1 MGSRIFFACQAVGA
15 ALDGT
20 NSFSAIHGVQSVGIT
35 TTFNLEQVFELGQ
48 LELYE
53 NIENI
58 PDIEMSLEKVL
69 DGYATPYLYA
79 TRNAAG
85 TSLTARGVKKSTFAL
100 SIFEDAQDNASGTPV
115 SQVVMSGLFTSQ
127 LTYNFP
133 VEGNFSESMSLVGN
147 NKFWI
152 TGTGGAYT
160 FTNPFTG
167 GDSPY
172 SLTASGGVNRRENM
186 MFTPTVSTLDANS
199 QIADPHCTILPGNI
213 QGITSSGTN
222 PKQSDGSRSAHLQDV
237 TVSTNFGREAI
248 FEQGRKTPYFRFI
261 TFPIEVTTSIGALS
275 TQGDLVG
282 ATEDGVISAGSNL
295 RDYSIRIACREGLRL
310 DLGTK
315 NKLSSVSYGGG
326 DTGGGNVIVSY
337 NYSNFN
343 IMAVAHINDITPT
356 LRPANGGLDN

>member
-1 MGSRIFFACQAVGA
+1 MGNRVYFAIQAVGA

-20 NSFSAIHGVQSVGIT
+20 SSFSAIHGVQSIGIN

-58 PDIEMSLEKVL
+58 PDIEVSLEKVL
-69 DGYATPYLYA
+69 DGYPTPYMFA
-79 TRNAAG
+79 TRNASA
-85 TSLTARGVKKSTFAL
+85 TSLTGRGVKKSTFAL
-100 SIFEDAQDNASGTPV
+100 SIFDDAQDNASGNPV
-115 SQVVMSGLFTSQ
+115 SQVVMSGLFPSQ
-127 LTYNFP
+127 LSYNFP
-133 VEGNFSESMSLVGN
+133 VDGNFSESITLVGN
-147 NKFWI
+147 TKVWI
-152 TGTGGAYT
+152 TGAGFT

-172 SLTASGGVNRRENM
+172 SLTASGGVNRREDM
-186 MFTPTVSTLDANS
+186 MFTPTTGILDANG
-199 QIADPHCTILPGNI
+199 QISDAHCTILPGNI

-222 PKQSDGSRSAHLQDV
+222 PKQSDGSRSAHLQDI
-237 TVSTNFGREAI
+237 TVSSSLGRDSI

-261 TFPIEVTTSIGALS
+261 TFPIEVTTSVSALS
-275 TQGDLVG
+275 IYGDLVG
-282 ATEDGVISAGSNL
+282 ATEDGVLGNGSNL

-326 DTGGGNVIVSY
+326 DAGGGNVVVTY

-343 IMAVAHINDITPT
+343 VLNVAHINDITAS
-356 LRPANGGLDN
+356 LRPSNGGLPN

>member
-1 MGSRIFFACQAVGA
+1 MGNRIFFAVQALGA
-15 ALDGT
+15 ALDGS
-20 NSFSAIHGVQSVGIT
+20 NSFTAIHGAQSVGIT

-58 PDIEMSLEKVL
+58 PDIELTTEKVL
-69 DGYATPYLYA
+69 DGYATPYMYA
-79 TRNAAG
+79 TRNASA
-85 TSLTARGVKKSTFAL
+85 TTLSARGTKKATFAL
-100 SIFEDAQDNASGTPV
+100 SIFDDAQDNASGTPV
-115 SQVVMSGLFTSQ
+115 SQVVMSGLFSSQ

-133 VEGNFSESMSLVGN
+133 VNGNFSESLTLVGN
-147 NKFWI
+147 NKFWLN
-152 TGTGGAYT
+152 GTGAAYT

-186 MFTPTVSTLDANS
+186 MFVPTVSTLDVNS
-199 QIADPHCTILPGNI
+199 QVADPHSTILPTNI

-222 PKQSDGSRSAHLQDV
+222 PKQADGSRSAHLQDM
-237 TVSTNFGREAI
+237 TVSTNLGRDAI

-261 TFPIEVTTSIGALS
+261 TFPIEVTTSISALS

-310 DLGTK
+310 NLGTK

-326 DTGGGNVIVSY
+326 DTGGGNVIVTY

-343 IMAVAHINDITPT
+343 VLDVAHINDCTNA
-356 LRPANGGLDN
+356 LRPANGGFDN